1 MPTGMVAYD
10 TGASAEVQGN
20 VNNIC
25 NELMSVLTGH
35 DSDVASF
42 QNDFTAT
49 GVSDSYAA
57 IESRFGS
64 AGTAVADMIAL
75 VRKVLNLN
83 DDSATT
89 AVSNAQRSV
98 DNIC

>member
-1 MPTGMVAYD
+1 
-10 TGASAEVQGN
+10 
-20 VNNIC
+20 
-25 NELMSVLTGH
+25 
-35 DSDVASF
+35 
-42 QNDFTAT
+42 
-49 GVSDSYAA
+49 VSDSYAA

-83 DDSATT
+83 DDTATT
-89 AVSNAQRSV
+89 TVSNAQRCV